1 MMVPANSNPHG
12 PSHWRHILIRAF
24 WGAVTIFVLAVALL
38 LLNNTFSLRRPSR
51 AAFNGQLDGALDKAT
66 IWIKDNA
73 YISERNPSVMYMVA
87 DMERMSHDPRLQAV
101 LDDYQQH
108 YLTRPA
114 DIIDFVWFRL
124 ITRNAEVPAIR
135 VANSNGQFNEV
146 LWDAYAIAPDRISLA
161 AEDRA
166 SMFSRTKYSW
176 GARQH
181 QILALIMYRDYNGSS
196 PELDNT
202 LNYLA
207 EKIARDAHY
216 DFRVTDSYVQRT
228 AFVLAAGRPDL
239 IRPRWLDRILD
250 HQNAD
255 GSWNSCW
262 YGWCRGVFE
271 FRIDSGGDGHA
282 TVQAA
287 WALTMLKY
295 RYQQWID
302 EHYH

>member
-12 PSHWRHILIRAF
+12 PPRWRHILIRAF
-24 WGAVTIFVLAVALL
+24 WGAATILVLAVALL
-38 LLNNTFSLRRPSR
+38 LLNNNFSLRRPSR
-51 AAFNGQLDGALDKAT
+51 AAFNGQLDRALDKAT

-108 YLTRPA
+108 YLTRPG

-124 ITRNAEVPAIR
+124 VTRNAEVPAIR
-135 VANSNGQFNEV
+135 VANSHGQFNEV
-146 LWDAYAIAPDRISLA
+146 LWDAYAIAPDRISIA

-287 WALTMLKY
+287 WAFTMLKY

>member
-1 MMVPANSNPHG
+1 MI
-12 PSHWRHILIRAF
+12 WTRFIRWLWIGLA
-24 WGAVTIFVLAVALL
+24 IFVVVLVLTLL
-38 LLNNTFSLRRPSR
+38 DNNYSLRRSSR
-51 AAFNGQLDGALDKAT
+51 PALNAQLDRALDHAT
-66 IWIKDNA
+66 NWIKDNPL
-73 YISERNPSVMYMVA
+73 ISEKNPSMMYMIS
-87 DMERMSHDPRLQAV
+87 DMERMSHDPRLQVV
-101 LDDYQQH
+101 LDDYQKH
-108 YLTRPA
+108 YLINPA
-114 DIIDFVWFRL
+114 ARIDLVWFRL
-124 ITRNAEVPAIR
+124 VVRNATAPVIHVPDQH
-135 VANSNGQFNEV
+135 GQMNEV
-146 LWDAYAIAPDRISLA
+146 AWDAYAIAPDKISLSPA
-161 AEDRA
+161 DRA
-166 SMFSRTKYSW
+166 SMFSPTKYSW

-181 QILALIMYRDYNGSS
+181 QILALVMYRDYNSGS
-196 PELDNT
+196 PELNNT

-216 DFRVTDSYVQRT
+216 DFRVTDSYSQRT

-271 FRIDSGGDGHA
+271 FRTDSGGDGHS

-295 RYQQWID
+295 RHPHWVD
-302 EHYH
+302 EHYQ